1 MAETPSFFLR
11 PITLGKRRTG
21 PPVLLDIYTDAGSPV
36 AIASDDHLRAK
47 IWATDDA
54 APAIDAELG
63 GSPSKVEVVNLGDSS
78 TPARIRVTF
87 HETDTASLVPGTPYK
102 FELILVDHSES
113 DVNVTLCRGPV
124 EVEGTAT
131 GDVGP

>member
-11 PITLGKRRTG
+11 PITLSKRRTG
-21 PPVLLDIYTDAGSPV
+21 PPIVLDLYTEDGSPL

-47 IWATDDA
+47 LWATDDA
-54 APAIDAELG
+54 SPAIDAELG
-63 GSPSKVEVVNLGDSS
+63 GATSKVEVVNLGDSS

-87 HETDTASLVPGTPYK
+87 HETETAALVAGTSYT
-102 FELILVDHSES
+102 FELILVDHSDS
-113 DVNVTLCRGPV
+113 DLNKALCRGPV
-124 EVEGTAT
+124 EVVGTAT